1 MNEIE
6 LVVPIEA
13 LPKARC
19 TRCNAVLRSDNTGT
33 KCSPCVRVLGDAVT
47 KQMGETV
54 ACRTPGCTNRVHG
67 TRKSKQYC
75 STLCQMDNQRKLQN
89 ERRRAAKV
97 SQ

>member
-6 LVVPIEA
+6 LVIPIEA

-33 KCSPCVRVLGDAVT
+33 KCAPCARVLGDAVT
-47 KQMGETV
+47 KRMGE
-54 ACRTPGCTNRVHG
+54 N
-67 TRKSKQYC
+67 
-75 STLCQMDNQRKLQN
+75 NQRKLQN